1 MKPRIILD
9 TNLLV
14 LLIVG
19 LYDPSFILKHK
30 KLEDYSINDFDN
42 LLILIGGSEIVVTAN
57 VLTEASNLL
66 WLTGTPHKEQI
77 RAFFRSFIE
86 DSIEH
91 SLVSKST
98 ASSPY
103 FMKLG
108 LTDAGILDIPDGFGT
123 ILTVDLDLHVAALE
137 RGLDTDN
144 FTHYRSF

>member
-1 MKPRIILD
+1 MRRRIILD

-19 LYDPSFILKHK
+19 LYDPQYIDKHK
-30 KLEDYSINDFDN
+30 KLEDYSLDDFES
-42 LLILIGGSEIVVTAN
+42 LLILIDGADLVVTSN

-77 RAFFRSFIE
+77 RSFLRSFIE

-91 SLVSKST
+91 NLISKTT
-98 ASSPY
+98 AESPY
-103 FMKLG
+103 FMQLG
-108 LTDAGILDIPDGFGT
+108 LTDAGILDIPRGTGT

-137 RGLDTDN
+137 RGLETDN
-144 FTHYRSF
+144 FTHYRAF